1 MRLANILLS
10 LLTTVSIGLLGQTID
25 WQERSSDHT
34 LPEGVRLFK
43 GTRTSPILEAWY
55 LDVDLSQPDI
65 MIRPY
70 LAGSGNQVPDLTEAF
85 GAYAAINGGFFGG
98 SVSYSAVIYPNDVR
112 AQNIAALTRNGQSY
126 PVIRS
131 LFSVD
136 ADRQPSVDW
145 IYHYGNMIEG
155 VYGFDAPMD
164 YSLNQSTPLPAP
176 LSSNGEPLEGLLV
189 GLGGGP
195 TLVKNGQVNVTY
207 DEEIFWGSGMGL
219 DNGDPRTA
227 VGFTANHH
235 VIMMVVD
242 GRQGISQGLGLTELA
257 STLISLGCV
266 EAMNLDGGGSTG
278 MAIGGAYVNH
288 PSEQRAVP
296 SILAI
301 VHADSV
307 QFPETPSNELIIDT
321 GDMGCVLDGGGWFP
335 TANLGYWG
343 STPSLLNNIG
353 SGDRTA
359 TFGFT
364 LENQV
369 SQADVYGWWVAAP
382 NRAADTPFVITHAT
396 GVDTVYR
403 DQTTNH
409 GQWNLLGSYAFNA
422 ETAYSVTVS
431 NAATTGS
438 YVVADA
444 IRITSESSLETVSLH
459 DEPFKAGSV
468 KRILSVRAY
477 PNPFN
482 PQLTMSYRLGDLS
495 QVGLK
500 IFNVAGQL
508 TRELVSQEIQQRG
521 EHHLIWD
528 GKDNLGQHAPAGVYF
543 ARLEA
548 GKESQTIKLV
558 SLK

>member
-1 MRLANILLS
+1 
-10 LLTTVSIGLLGQTID
+10 
-25 WQERSSDHT
+25 
-34 LPEGVRLFK
+34 
-43 GTRTSPILEAWY
+43 
-55 LDVDLSQPDI
+55 
-65 MIRPY
+65 
-70 LAGSGNQVPDLTEAF
+70 
-85 GAYAAINGGFFGG
+85 
-98 SVSYSAVIYPNDVR
+98 
-112 AQNIAALTRNGQSY
+112 
-126 PVIRS
+126 
-131 LFSVD
+131 
-136 ADRQPSVDW
+136 
-145 IYHYGNMIEG
+145 
-155 VYGFDAPMD
+155 
-164 YSLNQSTPLPAP
+164 
-176 LSSNGEPLEGLLV
+176 
-189 GLGGGP
+189 
-195 TLVKNGQVNVTY
+195 
-207 DEEIFWGSGMGL
+207 
-219 DNGDPRTA
+219 
-227 VGFTANHH
+227 
-235 VIMMVVD
+235 
-242 GRQGISQGLGLTELA
+242 
-257 STLISLGCV
+257 
-266 EAMNLDGGGSTG
+266 
-278 MAIGGAYVNH
+278 
-288 PSEQRAVP
+288 
-296 SILAI
+296 
-301 VHADSV
+301 
-307 QFPETPSNELIIDT
+307 
-321 GDMGCVLDGGGWFP
+321 
-335 TANLGYWG
+335 
-343 STPSLLNNIG
+343 
-353 SGDRTA
+353 
-359 TFGFT
+359 
-364 LENQV
+364 
-369 SQADVYGWWVAAP
+369 VYGWWVAAP

-468 KRILSVRAY
+468 
-477 PNPFN
+477 NPFN